1 MGRHKVVILGP
12 EDASIEAE
20 RAELVD
26 LDVEFVLADPQSEG
40 EAMEV
45 VKDADAIMTRA
56 GWGTAPVL
64 NAAERCQVLAMYS
77 HGFDNIDVEA
87 CTDNGIILTNSAG
100 MCAEEVS
107 DQAVAFIL
115 ALNRHV
121 VQATEHVRSGEWD
134 RLVFDTDPLDSQVL
148 GLVGFGNIARLV
160 ARKMTGWG
168 METVVFDPY
177 ASPWVIKEYRA
188 EQVFDLNELCAVAD
202 YLTVIVPLNDETR
215 HMIGAEQFNAMK
227 KSAYLVN
234 VCRGPVVDE
243 KALIEALND
252 GQIRG
257 AGLDVFEQEPTPLAN
272 PLLKMPNVICA
283 PHMAGISTRSL
294 VLSVQRAAAQVASVL
309 RGEWPMAVQNPEVA
323 SRIEARR
330 RSIGLPPA
338 G

>member
-1 MGRHKVVILGP
+1 MTRHKVVILGS
-12 EDASIEAE
+12 EDASIELE
-20 RAELVD
+20 RAELAD
-26 LDVEFVLADPQSEG
+26 LDVEFVQANPQSEG

-64 NAAERCQVLAMYS
+64 NAAERCQVLATYS
-77 HGFDNIDVEA
+77 HGFDNIDVES

-202 YLTVIVPLNDETR
+202 YLTD
-215 HMIGAEQFNAMK
+215 H
-227 KSAYLVN
+227 
-234 VCRGPVVDE
+234 
-243 KALIEALND
+243 
-252 GQIRG
+252 
-257 AGLDVFEQEPTPLAN
+257 
-272 PLLKMPNVICA
+272 
-283 PHMAGISTRSL
+283 
-294 VLSVQRAAAQVASVL
+294 RAAQRRNASHD
-309 RGEWPMAVQNPEVA
+309 
-323 SRIEARR
+323 RR
-330 RSIGLPPA
+330 
-338 G
+338 